1 MIIVLTKFKKLALAA
16 LIVVFTLSGAILAY
30 AGDYE
35 IYDDAGIFSY
45 DSDYQRLEEVCEEL
59 SEKVNVV
66 VNSINGIT
74 DTESE
79 CNNLGR
85 EIFGS
90 EPTVVFI
97 INMTPGHREI
107 WLRGINGAQSTITA
121 GIARSIT
128 DNTYT
133 SAKREAYAE
142 CAYKSMEQCLAI
154 YEGNKIAQ
162 PMKFIVNI
170 FISLMVG
177 LLTVYCMIV
186 FSRRKATASTREV
199 MSGINSTVK
208 VRSHGAV
215 CIGTHR
221 HRRSSDS
228 SSGGGGGGH
237 SGGGG
242 GGGGHSF

>member
-1 MIIVLTKFKKLALAA
+1 MRTKLRVLILTL
-16 LIVVFTLSGAILAY
+16 VFVLSSTILAY
-30 AGDYE
+30 AGSYE
-35 IYDDAGIFSY
+35 IFDDASVFSY
-45 DSDYQRLEEVCEEL
+45 DSDYTSLDTACREL

-66 VNSINGIT
+66 VNTIRGNT

-79 CNNLGR
+79 CKTLGK
-85 EIFGS
+85 EIYGN

-97 INMTPGHREI
+97 INMTEGHREI
-107 WLRGINGAQSTITA
+107 WLRGINGAERTITA

-133 SAKREAYAE
+133 SAKDGNYAE
-142 CAYKSMEQCLAI
+142 CAYRSIEQCLAV

-170 FISLMVG
+170 FISLMIG
-177 LLTVYCMIV
+177 LTAVYCMII
-186 FSRRKATASTREV
+186 FSRRKAVASTREV
-199 MSGINSTVK
+199 MQGINSTVK
-208 VRSHGAV
+208 VRSSRTV

-221 HRRSSDS
+221 HKRSS

-242 GGGGHSF
+242 GGGGGHSF